1 MIFKMILI
9 ALYTWITVYSVSY
22 ACFENAS
29 GNRKGM
35 TAVLALCFINFV
47 FVAVAVI
54 N

>member
-1 MIFKMILI
+1 MIFKIILI

-29 GNRKGM
+29 GNHWGM
-35 TAVLALCFINFV
+35 CAVLALCFINSV
-47 FVAVAVI
+47 FVVVAVL

>member
-35 TAVLALCFINFV
+35 KAVLGLCFINFV